1 MLDHFIGVKR
11 MLSSF
16 KTNTAK
22 NSQIKE
28 KAEPLASIPEETT
41 KNETTKLV
49 VDNPGGEEKEEETL
63 A

>member
-1 MLDHFIGVKR
+1 

-22 NSQIKE
+22 SSQIKE
-28 KAEPLASIPEETT
+28 KTEPLASIPEETT

-49 VDNPGGEEKEEETL
+49 VDNPGGEEKVEDTL